1 MPGSM
6 ASQVMGWQRRM
17 GTMASPF
24 GASGEASNG
33 NPVQIEMYLSGAWV
47 DITSY
52 VMVRDDN
59 GNIAVTRGRRDEGST
74 AEQQTLTMTLNNR
87 DARWSPRNPSG
98 PYYGVIGRNTPLRVS
113 VPDGLGGKS
122 YRFQGEISAWPQSW
136 DPTGTDV
143 WTDVGGNGIL
153 QRLAQGPVPAVSVIR
168 DAISAPISS
177 LVAYWP
183 CEDGEGS
190 TSFASALVNGSAM
203 VFSGTPTL
211 ASFDRFDASD
221 PVPTFPSASAIGGV
235 TKYDTSTVTQYQ
247 VRYLMYIPVDGLLD
261 GDVIS
266 RIDMPGAIGSVEYLD
281 VQYNAPPGGV
291 GSFGGTGTIS
301 LLPRDSE
308 DSLLGYSGTE
318 SVTLD
323 VRNRMLR
330 VSVEVSNNGTALAMT
345 LRVLD
350 LVQGVTDSATIGLV
364 STNVSRVVSVAIAP
378 VTLGDTVG
386 SAVAVGHVTVQTTIT
401 PIDDLGRALAP
412 SGEAAGRRIQR
423 MCGTAGIAFQSI
435 GDLDD
440 TVAMGSQTRLN
451 SLSQMQECELADDGM
466 LYESMSALGIGYRT
480 RASLQN
486 QDPQLTLS
494 YTGFNLNEIP
504 TPVEDDR
511 YIQNQVTVTVGTVS
525 QTYALATGSLSVQQP
540 PAGVGPY
547 GQEITLNLQNTG
559 EALSQAAWRVHMGTV
574 DEPRYPSI
582 SVNLAHST
590 FVNNPALKQAVL
602 GLRVGDRVVVQNVPV
617 WLPPGDVNQI
627 ILGFE
632 ETITH
637 FEHRISLVCAPA
649 SPYKVGV
656 LDDALAVID
665 TDGSALA
672 TAATSVD
679 TTLVVAPSADQTGLW
694 TTDSANFPVD
704 VRVGGETARVTA
716 ITDWLSDTFTRSVS
730 SAWGTPDIGP
740 VWSATGGSASDY
752 SVNGSAALATLSTV
766 DVSRRTSITPVTV
779 DFDVYC
785 DITASAA
792 ATGDSLYGALTTRM
806 LDSSTMYMAR
816 VEFTTSNTAIL
827 LLRKLY
833 ADATTDFGSY
843 AVAITYAAGTYVR
856 VRFQGIGTS
865 LKVKAWPATDVIE
878 PPEWHITGTD
888 GSISNAYGIGTR
900 SIRITGNTN
909 AVSVAIQYDNFR
921 IISPQNFTVTRS
933 INGVVKAQVAG
944 EDLRLATPT
953 IISL

>member
-24 GASGEASNG
+24 AATGESSNG
-33 NPVQIEMYLSGAWV
+33 NPVQIEMYLSGSWV

-52 VMVRDDN
+52 TMVRDEN

-74 AEQQTLTMTLNNR
+74 AEQQTLTMALNNR
-87 DARWSPRNPSG
+87 DARWAPRNPSG
-98 PYYGVIGRNTPLRVS
+98 PYYGIIGRNTPVRIS

-122 YRFQGEISAWPQSW
+122 YRFQGEITTWPQSW

-153 QRLAQGPVPAVSVIR
+153 QRLAQGPV
-168 DAISAPISS
+168 SAYS
-177 LVAYWP
+177 LLRTALTNVLSGNLRAYWP
-183 CEDGEGS
+183 LEDAADS
-190 TSFASALVNGSAM
+190 TSIVTPLVNGSVM
-203 VFSGTPTL
+203 TFTGTPTF
-211 ASFDRFDASD
+211 ADYTGFPSSD
-221 PVPTFPSASAIGGV
+221 PSPTLVSTVLAGGV
-235 TKYDTSTVTQYQ
+235 AKYPDPTATQ
-247 VRYLMYIPVDGLLD
+247 VRFFCHIPADGLVNGTVVCSIDQADD
-261 GDVIS
+261 G
-266 RIDMPGAIGSVEYLD
+266 GAQIYDLYYG
-281 VQYNAPPGGV
+281 N
-291 GSFGGTGTIS
+291 FGGTGHGMTLHTMASDGTDLGVDLENTFDVRGKRLYIS
-301 LLPRDSE
+301 IELQE
-308 DSLLGYSGTE
+308 SGTAVNRALRIYDIDAA
-318 SVTLD
+318 VTYD
-323 VRNRMLR
+323 
-330 VSVEVSNNGTALAMT
+330 
-345 LRVLD
+345 
-350 LVQGVTDSATIGLV
+350 VTDSQALTHLLQVTRVQFGPA
-364 STNVSRVVSVAIAP
+364 SRSAASP
-378 VTLGDTVG
+378 HGTTGM
-386 SAVAVGHVTVQTTIT
+386 SAVSIAHVTVEDAIT
-401 PIDDLGRALAP
+401 SNTLLGVYLNPI
-412 SGEAAGRRIQR
+412 GETAGRRIQR
-423 MCGTAGIAFQSI
+423 VCGENGLAFQSI

-440 TVAMGSQTRLN
+440 SVLMGNQTRLN
-451 SLSQMQECELADDGM
+451 ALSQMQECELADGGM
-466 LYESMSALGIGYRT
+466 LYESMSVLGIGYRT

-486 QDPQLTLS
+486 QDAQLTLS
-494 YTGFNLNEIP
+494 YTGFNLNSIP

-525 QTYALATGSLSVQQP
+525 QTYALAAGSLSVQQP

-547 GQEITLNLQNTG
+547 GQEVTLNLQNSG
-559 EALSQAAWRVHMGTV
+559 EALSQAAWRVHLGTV

-590 FVNNPALKQAVL
+590 FVTNPALKQAVL
-602 GLRVGDRVVVQNVPV
+602 GLRVGDRVVVQNLPT

-632 ETITH
+632 ETITN

-649 SPYKVGV
+649 SPYRVGV
-656 LDDALAVID
+656 LEDVLAVVD

-672 TAATSVD
+672 TAATSAD
-679 TTLVVAPSADQTGLW
+679 TTLVVAPSAGQTGLW

-704 VRVGGETARVTA
+704 VRVGGETVRVTA

-730 SAWGTPDIGP
+730 SGWGTPDIGP
-740 VWSATGGSASDY
+740 AWSVSGGSASDY

-816 VEFTTSNTAIL
+816 VEFTTSNTATL

-843 AVAITYAAGTYVR
+843 DIPITYAAGTYVR

-865 LKVKAWPATDVIE
+865 LKAKAWLSTDALE
-878 PPEWHITGTD
+878 PPEWHLTGTD

-900 SIRITGNTN
+900 SIRVTGNTN
-909 AVSVAIQYDNFR
+909 AASVAIQYENFR
-921 IISPQNFTVTRS
+921 IVTPQRFTATRS

-944 EDLRLATPT
+944 EDVRLATPT

>member
-24 GASGEASNG
+24 AATGESSNG
-33 NPVQIEMYLSGAWV
+33 NPVQIEMYLSGSWV

-52 VMVRDDN
+52 VMVRDES

-74 AEQQTLTMTLNNR
+74 AEQQTLAMALNNR
-87 DARWSPRNPSG
+87 DARWAPRNPAG
-98 PYYGVIGRNTPLRVS
+98 PYYGIIGRNTPVRVS

-122 YRFQGEISAWPQSW
+122 YRFQGEITAWPQSW
-136 DPTGTDV
+136 DPTGTDI

-153 QRLAQGPVPAVSVIR
+153 QRLSQGPVPAYSLVRTALASTV
-168 DAISAPISS
+168 ASS
-177 LVAYWP
+177 LRAYWP
-183 CEDGEGS
+183 VEDAADS
-190 TSFASALVNGSAM
+190 KSIATPLVNGSVMTFTGTPTFADHTG
-203 VFSGTPTL
+203 FPSSDPTPTL
-211 ASFDRFDASD
+211 ASSVLA
-221 PVPTFPSASAIGGV
+221 GGV
-235 TKYDTSTVTQYQ
+235 TKYPDPTATQ
-247 VRYLMYIPVDGLLD
+247 VRFFCYIPPDGLVNGTVVCSID
-261 GDVIS
+261 QVDYSAGSAQIFDVYYGNI
-266 RIDMPGAIGSVEYLD
+266 
-281 VQYNAPPGGV
+281 
-291 GSFGGTGTIS
+291 GGTGRGMTLHTMAS
-301 LLPRDSE
+301 DGT
-308 DSLLGYSGTE
+308 DLGVDLENTF
-318 SVTLD
+318 D
-323 VRNRMLR
+323 VRGKSMYISIELQ
-330 VSVEVSNNGTALAMT
+330 EAGTAITRA
-345 LRVLD
+345 LRIYD
-350 LVQGVTDSATIGLV
+350 INAAITYDVTDTFNLTQLSQVTRVQFGPA
-364 STNVSRVVSVAIAP
+364 SRSVASP
-378 VTLGDTVG
+378 HGTTGL
-386 SAVAVGHVTVQTTIT
+386 SAVSIGHVTVEDVIT
-401 PIDDLGRALAP
+401 SNTSLGVYLNPI
-412 SGEAAGRRIQR
+412 GETAGRRIQR
-423 MCGTAGIAFQSI
+423 VCGENALAFQSI

-440 TVAMGSQTRLN
+440 SVLMGEQTRLN
-451 SLSQMQECELADDGM
+451 ALSQMQECELADDGM
-466 LYESMSALGIGYRT
+466 LYESMSALGVGYRT

-486 QDPQLTLS
+486 QDPQLTLN
-494 YTGFNLNEIP
+494 YAGFNLNEIP

-559 EALSQAAWRVHMGTV
+559 DAMSQAAWRVHLGTV

-649 SPYKVGV
+649 SPYRVGV

-679 TTLVVAPSADQTGLW
+679 TTLVVAPSLGQTGLW
-694 TTDSANFPVD
+694 TTDSTNFPVD
-704 VRVGGETARVTA
+704 VRVGGETVRVTA

-740 VWSATGGSASDY
+740 AWSATGGSASDY
-752 SVNGSAALATLSTV
+752 SVNGSAALSTLSTV

-816 VEFTTSNTAIL
+816 VEFTTSNTVTL

-843 AVAITYAAGTYVR
+843 DVPITYAAGTYVR

-865 LKVKAWPATDVIE
+865 LRAKAWLATDVIE
-878 PPEWHITGTD
+878 PPEWHVTATD

-909 AVSVAIQYDNFR
+909 AASVAIQYDNFR